1 MEPPDR
7 TDQTPPWG
15 MPTTA
20 PDEATRALIE
30 SERRF
35 RMLAEN
41 ASDVVYTVDRH
52 GVVTWVSPSVHE
64 RLGWR
69 PDQVVGCSIRD
80 LMHPDDLSIVIEH
93 RREIERHGGG
103 DGTTELRFAT
113 AAGGWSWMSLSGRAL
128 YDDAGDVVGG
138 VESLR
143 DINDRKATEQRLEHA
158 ALHDSLTGL
167 ANRAYLIDEITRSL
181 HASRRAG
188 TTTGVLMID
197 LDNFKLVNDS
207 LGHACGDDLLREA
220 AHRLSGLVRDSD
232 LVARQGGDE
241 FAIVMRD
248 VTDPTDVM
256 RLAQRVVHSF
266 RVPLRV
272 GDYDLVT
279 TASIGVVVSEAEV
292 DAGALLVAADRALY
306 VAKDAGRDRVALFD
320 DSVEAVVNHRLEEE
334 EDLRSAVRLGELT
347 VWFQPG
353 FDVDGHTAQMAA
365 VEALVR
371 WQRHDGSV
379 SDAAEF
385 IDIAEETGLI
395 TDIGEWVIRVACRQA
410 ALWVD
415 QYGHDVVVA
424 VNIST
429 RQLLDPG
436 LVDIVDRALVES
448 GADPASIALE
458 FPESPTLRTH
468 SVIADNLEAL
478 SQRGIP
484 LIVDGFGAEY
494 ASLIDLRDLP
504 VDAVKLH
511 PSLVRASVADPT
523 SREFTAG
530 LIDLCRRLGLIVIA
544 GGVETNEESAVMD
557 EIGCDRQQGYLFAR
571 AVPAEEIDRLFRA
584 GATVSLPQPG

>member
-1 MEPPDR
+1 
-7 TDQTPPWG
+7 
-15 MPTTA
+15 
-20 PDEATRALIE
+20 
-30 SERRF
+30 
-35 RMLAEN
+35 MLAEN
-41 ASDVVYTVDRH
+41 ASDVVYTVDHH

-69 PDQVVGCSIRD
+69 PGQVVGRAIRD
-80 LMHPDDLSIVIEH
+80 LMHPDDLAIVIEH

-103 DGTTELRFAT
+103 DGATELRFAT
-113 AAGGWSWMSLSGRAL
+113 ASGGWSWMSLSGRAL
-128 YDDAGDVVGG
+128 YDDAGTVVGG

-143 DINDRKATEQRLEHA
+143 DINDRKATEHRLEHA

-197 LDNFKLVNDS
+197 LDNFKVVNDS
-207 LGHACGDDLLREA
+207 LGHACGDDLLRAA

-232 LVARQGGDE
+232 LVARHGGDE
-241 FAIVMRD
+241 FAVVMRD

-266 RVPLRV
+266 RLPLRV
-272 GDYDLVT
+272 REYDLVT

-320 DSVEAVVNHRLEEE
+320 DSVAAVVNHRLSQEEE
-334 EDLRSAVRLGELT
+334 LRSAVRLGELT

-353 FDVDGHTAQMAA
+353 FAVDGPTARLSA

-371 WQRHDGSV
+371 WQRLDGSV

-395 TDIGEWVIRVACRQA
+395 TDIGDWVIRVACRQA
-410 ALWVD
+410 TRWASREGL
-415 QYGHDVVVA
+415 DVVVA
-424 VNIST
+424 VNLST

-436 LVDIVDRALVES
+436 LVDVIDRALAES
-448 GADPASIALE
+448 GAQPTWIVLE

-468 SVIADNLEAL
+468 AVIAENLERLA
-478 SQRGIP
+478 QRGIP
-484 LIVDGFGAEY
+484 LVVDGFGAEY

-544 GGVETNEESAVMD
+544 GGVETAEESAVME

-571 AVPAEEIDRLFRA
+571 AAPAAEIDRLVEA
-584 GATVSLPQPG
+584 GSTLSLRPPG

>member
-1 MEPPDR
+1 
-7 TDQTPPWG
+7 
-15 MPTTA
+15 
-20 PDEATRALIE
+20 
-30 SERRF
+30 
-35 RMLAEN
+35 
-41 ASDVVYTVDRH
+41 
-52 GVVTWVSPSVHE
+52 
-64 RLGWR
+64 
-69 PDQVVGCSIRD
+69 
-80 LMHPDDLSIVIEH
+80 
-93 RREIERHGGG
+93 
-103 DGTTELRFAT
+103 
-113 AAGGWSWMSLSGRAL
+113 
-128 YDDAGDVVGG
+128 
-138 VESLR
+138 
-143 DINDRKATEQRLEHA
+143 
-158 ALHDSLTGL
+158 
-167 ANRAYLIDEITRSL
+167 
-181 HASRRAG
+181 
-188 TTTGVLMID
+188 
-197 LDNFKLVNDS
+197 
-207 LGHACGDDLLREA
+207 
-220 AHRLSGLVRDSD
+220 
-232 LVARQGGDE
+232 
-241 FAIVMRD
+241 
-248 VTDPTDVM
+248 
-256 RLAQRVVHSF
+256 
-266 RVPLRV
+266 
-272 GDYDLVT
+272 
-279 TASIGVVVSEAEV
+279 
-292 DAGALLVAADRALY
+292 
-306 VAKDAGRDRVALFD
+306 
-320 DSVEAVVNHRLEEE
+320 
-334 EDLRSAVRLGELT
+334 LGELT